1 MKNRK
6 WILIALVVV
15 VAGIVAW
22 LVWGGTPKHR
32 VTYVTTEVARRDI
45 NTSVTATGT
54 LEPVTQ
60 VEVGT
65 QVSGIVDKIYVD
77 YNSEVKKGQVIAE
90 LDKINLLNS
99 LATSKSNLASAQV
112 ELEYQERNYERMKAL
127 YDRQLIAATDYE
139 TAFYSYQT
147 AKNAY
152 DVSRNNLARAE
163 TDLGYATIYSPID
176 GVVLSKD
183 VEEGQTVAASFSTP
197 TLFLIANDLTAMQVI
212 ADVDEADIGEVTEGL
227 RVNFTVDAFPN
238 DIFEGFVT
246 QVRQEATVTSNVVT
260 YEVVISAHN
269 PDLKL
274 KPGMTA
280 NTTIYTLER
289 RDVLS
294 VSSKALRFTPE
305 PILIGKEDE
314 VIDTEAPYKLW
325 TREGNVF
332 RAHGV
337 EIGITNGM
345 LTEIISGIA
354 EGTQVVSDISI
365 GMPGEGNGN
374 GNNQQG
380 STNPFM
386 PGPPGRRR

>member
-1 MKNRK
+1 MKNKK
-6 WILIALVVV
+6 WILIALIVIA
-15 VAGIVAW
+15 AGVTAW
-22 LVWGGTPKHR
+22 LIWGRTPKQR
-32 VTYVTTEVARRDI
+32 ITYATTEVVRRDI
-45 NTSVTATGT
+45 STSVTATGT

-90 LDKINLLNS
+90 LDKTNLLNS
-99 LATSKSNLASAQV
+99 LASSRSNLASAQV
-112 ELEYQERNYERMKAL
+112 ELDYQERNYERMRTL
-127 YDRQLIAATDYE
+127 YERQLIAATDYE

-212 ADVDEADIGEVTEGL
+212 ANVDEADIGEVAEGL
-227 RVNFTVDAFPN
+227 RVEFTVDAYPN
-238 DIFEGFVT
+238 DTFEGYVT

-260 YEVVISAHN
+260 YEVVISAYN

-274 KPGMTA
+274 KPGLTA
-280 NTTIYTLER
+280 NTTIYTMER

-294 VSSKALRFTPE
+294 VPSKALRFTPE
-305 PILIGKEDE
+305 PSLIGKEDKVE
-314 VIDTEAPYKLW
+314 DVQAANKLW

-332 RAHGV
+332 RAHAV
-337 EIGITNGM
+337 ETGMSNGM
-345 LTEIISGIA
+345 LTEITGGMA
-354 EGTQVVSDISI
+354 EGTTVVSDITI
-365 GMPGEGNGN
+365 GMPGETNAGNGA
-374 GNNQQG
+374 QG
-380 STNPFM
+380 SNNPFM